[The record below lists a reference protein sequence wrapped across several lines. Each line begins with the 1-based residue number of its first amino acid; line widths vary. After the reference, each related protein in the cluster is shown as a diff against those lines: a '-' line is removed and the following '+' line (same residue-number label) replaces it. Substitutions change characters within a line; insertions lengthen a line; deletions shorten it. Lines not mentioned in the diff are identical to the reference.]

1 MKYIDGWKPQQMM
14 SMVCL
19 ATVIASYTA
28 PKASS
33 PFTSGQNV
41 ACAGLYSVRWTNH
54 GSVIVALRV
63 QDNASGVVKV
73 CVAMSQA
80 FAFGFSMSW

>member
-19 ATVIASYTA
+19 AAAIASYTA
-28 PKASS
+28 PNASS